1 MAEHMHQYAESGL
14 TQKAYCETHGINK
27 STFAYWL
34 KKHRSQ
40 LREESG
46 GFVQIRSQGLEVQ
59 TEIRFANGT
68 VVRFSGRVDV
78 RYLKELV
85 G

>member
-1 MAEHMHQYAESGL
+1 MAEHMQQYPESGL

-34 KKHRSQ
+34 KKHRTQ
-40 LREESG
+40 QREDSG
-46 GFVQIRSQGLEVQ
+46 GFVQVRPYGFDGQ
-59 TEIRFANGT
+59 TEIRYANGT